1 MKLLNS
7 NYNSTLLLFVLFLA
21 ITSCSKPERKVDFQ
35 GHRGARGLYPEN
47 SLEGFQY
54 ALSIEELTTLE
65 LDVIVSADN
74 NLIISHEPWLNPEI
88 CGLDSTVLADHPM
101 AYNLYKMTTEEI
113 QAFDCGSKGNPR
125 FPEQKVMA
133 TYKPALSELFN
144 VLSST
149 GNWRKLN
156 IETKSR
162 PIGDGVYHPKPKE
175 FARLLATF
183 LERYDAL
190 NPEFSLYDLV
200 TIQSFDVR
208 TLQELRKLHTGVKLC
223 LLTED
228 ETDPAAAMDKLGFP
242 ADVYSPNFE
251 AVTPEMVNWCHFRRI
266 DIIPWTVNDVS
277 DMQRLLDM
285 GVDGII
291 SDYPNKYKELVY

>member
-1 MKLLNS
+1 MKLQNS
-7 NYNSTLLLFVLFLA
+7 YYNSILLVFVLSLSMA
-21 ITSCSKPERKVDFQ
+21 SCSKPERKVDFQ

-47 SLEGFQY
+47 SLEGFEY
-54 ALSIEELTTLE
+54 ALSIEEVTTLE
-65 LDVIVSADN
+65 LDVVVSADK
-74 NLIISHEPWLNPEI
+74 NLIISHEPWLNHEI
-88 CGLDSTVLADHPM
+88 CDFALTTDPM
-101 AYNLYKMTTEEI
+101 NFNLYSMTTEEI
-113 QAFDCGSKGNPR
+113 RAFDCGSKGNPR
-125 FPEQKVMA
+125 FPEQKAMA

-144 VLSST
+144 MLSST

-175 FARLLATF
+175 FARLIATF

-190 NPEFSLYDLV
+190 NPEFNLYDLV

-242 ADVYSPNFE
+242 ADIYSPNFE
-251 AVTPEMVNWCHFRRI
+251 TVTPEIVNWCHFRRI
-266 DIIPWTVNDVS
+266 DIIPWTVNEIE

-285 GVDGII
+285 GVDGLI
-291 SDYPNKYKELVY
+291 SDYPNKYKDLAY

>member
-1 MKLLNS
+1 MKLQNS

-47 SLEGFQY
+47 SLEGFEY

-65 LDVIVSADN
+65 LDIVVSADK
-74 NLIISHEPWLNPEI
+74 NLIVSHEPWLNPEI
-88 CGLDSTVLADHPM
+88 CDFALTTDPKNF
-101 AYNLYKMTTEEI
+101 NLYSMTTEEI
-113 QAFDCGSKGNPR
+113 QAFDCGSKGHPK
-125 FPEQKVMA
+125 FPDQKAMA
-133 TYKPALSELFN
+133 TYKPTLSELFN
-144 VLSST
+144 LLSHT

-156 IETKSR
+156 IEPKSR
-162 PIGDGVYHPKPKE
+162 PVGDGVYHPKPKE
-175 FARLLATF
+175 FARLIATF

-190 NPEFSLYDLV
+190 NPEFNLYDLV

-242 ADVYSPNFE
+242 ADIYGPSYE
-251 AVTPEMVNWCHFRRI
+251 TVTPEIVNWCHFRRI
-266 DIIPWTVNDVS
+266 DIVPWTVNEVA

-285 GVDGII
+285 GVDGLI

>member
-1 MKLLNS
+1 
-7 NYNSTLLLFVLFLA
+7 
-21 ITSCSKPERKVDFQ
+21 
-35 GHRGARGLYPEN
+35 
-47 SLEGFQY
+47 
-54 ALSIEELTTLE
+54 
-65 LDVIVSADN
+65 
-74 NLIISHEPWLNPEI
+74 
-88 CGLDSTVLADHPM
+88 
-101 AYNLYKMTTEEI
+101 MTTEEI
-113 QAFDCGSKGNPR
+113 RAFDCGSKGNPR
-125 FPEQKVMA
+125 FPEQKAMA

-144 VLSST
+144 ILSRT

-156 IETKSR
+156 IETKFR

-175 FARLLATF
+175 FARLIATF

-190 NPEFSLYDLV
+190 NPEFNLYDLV

-208 TLQELRKLHTGVKLC
+208 TLQELRKLHIGVKLC

-251 AVTPEMVNWCHFRRI
+251 TVTPEIVNWCHFRRI
-266 DIIPWTVNDVS
+266 DIIPWTVNEVA

-285 GVDGII
+285 GVDGLI
-291 SDYPNKYKELVY
+291 SDYPNRFKNLSY

>member
-1 MKLLNS
+1 MKLQNS
-7 NYNSTLLLFVLFLA
+7 NYNSTVLLFVLFLA
-21 ITSCSKPERKVDFQ
+21 ITSCSKPERKLDFQ

-47 SLEGFQY
+47 SLEGFEY

-65 LDVIVSADN
+65 LDVVVSADK
-74 NLIISHEPWLNPEI
+74 NLIISHEPWLNHEI
-88 CGLDSTVLADHPM
+88 CDFALTTDPM
-101 AYNLYKMTTEEI
+101 NFNLYSMTTEEI
-113 QAFDCGSKGNPR
+113 RAFDCGSKDNPR
-125 FPEQKVMA
+125 FPEQKAMA

-144 VLSST
+144 MLSST
-149 GNWRKLN
+149 GKWRKLN

-175 FARLLATF
+175 FARLIATF

-190 NPEFSLYDLV
+190 NQEFNLYDLV

-208 TLQELRKLHTGVKLC
+208 ILQELRKLHTGVKLC

-242 ADVYSPNFE
+242 SDVYSPNFE
-251 AVTPEMVNWCHFRRI
+251 TVTPEIVNWCHFRRI
-266 DIIPWTVNDVS
+266 DIIPWTVNEVA

-285 GVDGII
+285 GVDGLI
-291 SDYPNKYKELVY
+291 SDYPNRFKDLSY

>member
-1 MKLLNS
+1 MKLQNS
-7 NYNSTLLLFVLFLA
+7 NYNSTVLLFVLFLG

-35 GHRGARGLYPEN
+35 GHRGALGLYPEN
-47 SLEGFQY
+47 SLEGFEY
-54 ALSIEELTTLE
+54 ALSIEEVTTLE
-65 LDVIVSADN
+65 LDIVVSADK
-74 NLIISHEPWLNPEI
+74 NLIISHEPWLNHEI
-88 CGLDSTVLADHPM
+88 CDFALTTDPM
-101 AYNLYKMTTEEI
+101 NFNLYSMTTEEI
-113 QAFDCGSKGNPR
+113 RAFDCGSKGNPR
-125 FPEQKVMA
+125 FPEQKAMA

-144 VLSST
+144 MLSST

-175 FARLLATF
+175 FARLIATF

-190 NPEFSLYDLV
+190 NPEFNLYDLV

-242 ADVYSPNFE
+242 AAVYSPNFE
-251 AVTPEMVNWCHFRRI
+251 TVTP
-266 DIIPWTVNDVS
+266 
-277 DMQRLLDM
+277 
-285 GVDGII
+285 
-291 SDYPNKYKELVY
+291 